1 MGKARIATHTC
12 LLQRVMGQFCFLL
25 RREFTL
31 IHGKG
36 IPLLIIL
43 LDILQGSNRIDLM
56 DVV

>member
-1 MGKARIATHTC
+1 
-12 LLQRVMGQFCFLL
+12 MGQFCFLL

-43 LDILQGSNRIDLM
+43 LDILQGNNRIDLM